1 MSLCWHIRQS
11 HEHTKANLNLLLEA
25 YHWHKLKREEVL
37 GWNPEE
43 LHKKSFQNQVGS
55 FLRKSVECFLYDNGL
70 RHERVKSLRLARLCK
85 YVSGSYVAV
94 LQHLLSWHK
103 WYHYFISLF
112 LTETYFSWIET
123 VFNVSKWSSILQT
136 SCIKFYFMF
145 ANNNRSMCGFA
156 CVIQGYNSVRM
167 APLLGSTLFQ
177 LLGICGQHI
186 FRKGS

>member
-11 HEHTKANLNLLLEA
+11 HEHTKGNLNLLLEA

-123 VFNVSKWSSILQT
+123 VFNPFKRLKMVKHTSNILHQ
-136 SCIKFYFMF
+136 ILFYV
-145 ANNNRSMCGFA
+145 C
-156 CVIQGYNSVRM
+156 
-167 APLLGSTLFQ
+167 
-177 LLGICGQHI
+177 
-186 FRKGS
+186 K